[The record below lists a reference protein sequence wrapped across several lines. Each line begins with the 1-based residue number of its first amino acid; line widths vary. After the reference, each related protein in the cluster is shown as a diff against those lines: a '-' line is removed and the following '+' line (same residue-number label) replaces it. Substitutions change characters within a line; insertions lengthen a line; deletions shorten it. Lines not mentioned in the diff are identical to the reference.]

1 MRYFIFT
8 IIFLSF
14 LWAGANGRAETF
26 RTLSQMEQ
34 LLVSSNARL
43 AVLSANAQLRL
54 ASIKK
59 EASFDDLMA
68 GIEWRGSVRT
78 AFLAQR
84 LPFWGK
90 LNDLEKIAAAEAQMA
105 QLQFLEAKNSVVNQA
120 FKLMVQQRL
129 QEKEIA
135 VIGQQVDQFEQT
147 LKSFSAQVSTGK
159 GRTADLY
166 ELKLQKIN
174 FQKQLIDARQA
185 RFETQQNL
193 QQLFQTQDEIEMT
206 IPVPDFSIL
215 STSSNAIEKELLLK
229 NYAWQIKQAEFQ
241 RSFWQLE
248 WARKSYFPDLQVK
261 AGAME
266 TPGMPN
272 EFMAEL
278 SINVPW
284 FNARNDGAVEAAQYF
299 ELMQKNDLEVLRR
312 ELEARARILFS
323 QLNFLNQKL
332 ELARQEL
339 ALAKLRYES
348 IKNLYQTDQAD
359 IGEFNQA
366 KIEQM
371 NIALGVIALEKQHA
385 EVYFDLLTLTGSQIK
400 EAL

>member
-14 LWAGANGRAETF
+14 FWAGAHGQAETPT
-26 RTLSQMEQ
+26 TLSQMEL
-34 LLVSSNARL
+34 LLVSNNARL
-43 AVLSANAQLRL
+43 AVLSANSQLRL

-68 GIEWRGSVRT
+68 GIEWRGPVRT

-105 QLQFLEAKNSVVNQA
+105 HLQFLEAKNAVVNQA
-120 FKLMVQQRL
+120 FKLMVQQKL
-129 QEKEIA
+129 QEKEITL
-135 VIGQQVDQFEQT
+135 ISQQVDQLEQT

-159 GRTADLY
+159 GSTADLY

-174 FQKQLIDARQA
+174 FQKQLIDARQN

-193 QQLFQTQDEIEMT
+193 QQLFQTQEEIKMT
-206 IPVPDFSIL
+206 VPDLDFSIFAV
-215 STSSNAIEKELLLK
+215 SVNH
-229 NYAWQIKQAEFQ
+229 NYAWQIKQAELQ
-241 RSFWQLE
+241 KSFWQLE

-266 TPGMPN
+266 TPGMPG
-272 EFMAEL
+272 ELMAEL

-312 ELEARARILFS
+312 ELEVKAQILSS
-323 QLNFLNQKL
+323 QLNSIAQKL
-332 ELARQEL
+332 DLARQEL
-339 ALAKLRYES
+339 SLAKLRFES

-366 KIEQM
+366 KLEQM
-371 NIALGVIALEKQHA
+371 NMALGVIGLEKQHA